1 MGGWVRWLG
10 EKGSA
15 AQVQTQ
21 HPGTAMAPRE
31 SIGQERKSE
40 GVVVGDF
47 SMVYGGLLDFW
58 IDFS

>member
-1 MGGWVRWLG
+1 
-10 EKGSA
+10 
-15 AQVQTQ
+15 
-21 HPGTAMAPRE
+21 MAPRE